1 MKRLRNFGI
10 CAALALGII
19 AGTSHLDAKPEYSK
33 KEKTACAT
41 CHVKNG
47 AKELNEK
54 GTYYK
59 EHKKLP
65 AAK

>member
-1 MKRLRNFGI
+1 MKRFRNI
-10 CAALALGII
+10 ILSAAIVAAFLAG
-19 AGTSHLDAKPEYSK
+19 GRHLDAKPEYSK
-33 KEKTACAT
+33 KEKTACVT

-59 EHKKLP
+59 TNKALP
-65 AAK
+65 K